1 VISAFVNTVVS
12 AFRTANTSVL
22 YRKNPRIAGRENQ
35 PPLGKSDLVY
45 SFRGSLIGITFYCNP
60 HKIIGLE
67 KKEKALHSL
76 SIPLVGL
83 EPTFPHYTLGID

>member
-1 VISAFVNTVVS
+1 MISAFVNTVVS

-35 PPLGKSDLVY
+35 SPLGKSDLVY
-45 SFRGSLIGITFYCNP
+45 RLPGSLIGITFYCNP

-67 KKEKALHSL
+67 KKDAFSL
-76 SIPLVGL
+76 DASSGTRTHISSL
-83 EPTFPHYTLGID
+83 YSWY